1 MVIICLPAIM
11 GDPAQ
16 KLMEQAVQARR
27 EGRLADAQRGWTEA
41 VSLCRNAGSRH
52 DLITALKGLGQIER
66 DLQNGAAAL
75 ALYEEAVTL
84 SRVAG
89 EPLRLAHTIR
99 HLGDMHREAERLEL
113 AERCYDEALTLYRE
127 NAKQTAAL
135 DLANA
140 IRPLAILQERKGNL
154 EQAKSLWKEAKELY
168 AAVDVTAGVAES
180 SSHLAQLRLDK
191 T

>member
-1 MVIICLPAIM
+1 MESDHRPAIM

-16 KLMEQAVQARR
+16 RLMEQAAQARR
-27 EGRLADAQRGWTEA
+27 EGRLADAKRGWTEA
-41 VSLCRNAGSRH
+41 VSLCRHTGPRH
-52 DLITALKGLGQIER
+52 DLIIALKGLGQIER
-66 DLQNGAAAL
+66 DLQNGDAAL
-75 ALYEEAVTL
+75 PLYEEAVTL

-89 EPLRLAHTIR
+89 EPLLLAHTIR
-99 HLGDMHREAERLEL
+99 HLGDIHLDAERLEL
-113 AERCYDEALTLYRE
+113 AERCYDEAVALYRE
-127 NAKQTAAL
+127 AKQTAAL

-154 EQAKSLWKEAKELY
+154 EQAKSLWKQAKELY
-168 AAVDVTAGVAES
+168 AAVDVPAGVAES